1 MASGGQANNINKCVN
16 VFVYIKK
23 GLSLQRIP
31 SLQGDMAF
39 VMMASKLGAPYLTHS
54 RCLRNLTSSISH
66 LPHWPEWGCGD
77 ETHEKTKKRER
88 KGRQHLPT
96 LARHRAWRFYRFT
109 RVFFEASVKQA
120 CSPQERNLRLCE
132 ISDLS
137 RVAQSVVALFKPG
150 RLVPSPLHSIFTLP
164 RKSGKEEGEKEE
176 MGKGE

>member
-1 MASGGQANNINKCVN
+1 MN

-23 GLSLQRIP
+23 GLSFQRIP

-39 VMMASKLGAPYLTHS
+39 VMMASKLGAPYLTRS

-66 LPHWPEWGCGD
+66 LPHWPERGCGD
-77 ETHEKTKKRER
+77 QTETRRTRRQRRER
-88 KGRQHLPT
+88 KGRQQLPT

-109 RVFFEASVKQA
+109 RVFFEASVRQA